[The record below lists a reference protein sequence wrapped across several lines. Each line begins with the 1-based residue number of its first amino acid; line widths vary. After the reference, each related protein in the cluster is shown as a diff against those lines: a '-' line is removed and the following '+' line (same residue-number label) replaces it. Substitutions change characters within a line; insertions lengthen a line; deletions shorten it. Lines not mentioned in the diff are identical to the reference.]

1 MAVLLCILIMLSIA
15 SAFISGMEEE
25 LNVQGVEYN
34 WMGILFMVGYLS

>member
-1 MAVLLCILIMLSIA
+1 MLSTA